1 MHSAIQSV
9 VAGVLSAPLAIL
21 KFRCPVTMIT
31 IIIIMVVRIIVIA
44 AAVAAK

>member
-1 MHSAIQSV
+1 M
-9 VAGVLSAPLAIL
+9 AGVLSAPLAIL
-21 KFRCPVTMIT
+21 KFRGPVIMIT